1 MVLINKDVKCKQP
14 FSFSFL
20 LSFHFVPS
28 IPLPIS
34 CQIRCHD
41 LKVTAQ
47 STIYVKKFIWALF
60 FYFFYFFLEKFI
72 WTLVLNNGIKIIT
85 ANGSKR
91 NSKPKEILSRK

>member
-47 STIYVKKFIWALF
+47 STIYVKKFIWAF
-60 FYFFYFFLEKFI
+60 FFGEKFI
-72 WTLVLNNGIKIIT
+72 WALVLNNGIKIIT